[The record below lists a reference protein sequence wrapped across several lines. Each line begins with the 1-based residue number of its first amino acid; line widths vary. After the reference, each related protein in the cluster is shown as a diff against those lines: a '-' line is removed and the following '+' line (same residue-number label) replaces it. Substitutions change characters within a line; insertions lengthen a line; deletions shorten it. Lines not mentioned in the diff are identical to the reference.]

1 MRTSGEKG
9 TLIALGSGDMNALY
23 AALWGL
29 GGSAAAEALQ
39 IYLVM
44 RVPGDARGFRPPWSN
59 RKQRKYFWGAVA
71 LRLFIGVLPPAAITA
86 SSNVFSPMNAMVTG
100 MTAPLLIS
108 RLAQTQTQGGPSSD
122 GQEETEVEEW
132 QQRPSAGRVPGPSR
146 GTALPN
152 GRRVKDVPAH
162 RQGVAAERPE
172 RVLPS
177 LPDPDHHDHTTD
189 LTFTDALP
197 IEPGIV
203 TPHGNG
209 QNPRPPA
216 AGREPVPASPDQDDA
231 ECGGQ
236 NSANPSADLQ

>member
-1 MRTSGEKG
+1 
-9 TLIALGSGDMNALY
+9 MNALY

-108 RLAQTQTQGGPSSD
+108 RLAQTQTQGGPSPT
-122 GQEETEVEEW
+122 GQGDTEVEEW
-132 QQRPSAGRVPGPSR
+132 QERPLTERIPGPSR
-146 GTALPN
+146 GAAQPN
-152 GRRVKDVPAH
+152 GRRGRDAPAR

-172 RVLPS
+172 RALPPAPAS
-177 LPDPDHHDHTTD
+177 VPDPDHHGQTPD

-197 IEPGIV
+197 IEPDIA

-209 QNPRPPA
+209 QNLRLSAP
-216 AGREPVPASPDQDDA
+216 GREPASVPPDQDDA
-231 ECGGQ
+231 ECGDE
-236 NSANPSADLQ
+236 SSTNPSADLQ